1 MKKTL
6 AILLASTMLLALCA
20 CGAASSPAA
29 TQTPTA
35 ATQQPVQTTE
45 LTNMLK
51 EITDKY
57 EQGTAGSSL
66 KAAAVAGEMLD
77 WYVQAK
83 PTDADVTAETS
94 AYFATLDKTVSQTFI
109 SKLDDVYGAAMQTC
123 GSDGADLLSTA
134 GYTPK
139 GTWTGSDAKT
149 LFTAVYGGTGA
160 AAPKYAAV
168 YSGDEQAEHFLI
180 TYDMIEDLTPDNLLT
195 ALKNNGMV
203 SVGVKVNSFDK
214 GDGKALTLDLS
225 SDFQKLLSSTGT
237 SGEYMIMGSVVNTFL
252 AAYGA
257 DSITITA
264 GGKTI
269 ETGHQV
275 YSGAQTMYADNTAK

>member
-1 MKKTL
+1 
-6 AILLASTMLLALCA
+6 
-20 CGAASSPAA
+20 
-29 TQTPTA
+29 
-35 ATQQPVQTTE
+35 
-45 LTNMLK
+45 MLK
-51 EITDKY
+51 EINDKY

-66 KAAAVAGEMLD
+66 KAAALAGEMLD
-77 WYVQAK
+77 WYIQTK
-83 PTDADVTAETS
+83 PADADVNAETS

-149 LFTAVYGGTGA
+149 LFTAIYGGTGA

-168 YSGDEQAEHFLI
+168 YSGDEQAEHFVI

-237 SGEYMIMGSVVNTFL
+237 AGEYMYTNFGSAVTVLQDGDKFLPKEDEDIAAAIHDIMVRPAAL
-252 AAYGA
+252 AI
-257 DSITITA
+257 STN
-264 GGKTI
+264 
-269 ETGHQV
+269 
-275 YSGAQTMYADNTAK
+275 AQLLPAQ